1 MKKIASEWIEK
12 AEGDFKVAV
21 RESEADDAVYDIV
34 CYHCQQCIEK
44 YLKAVLV
51 ENNVE
56 FEKIHDLEALM
67 HFCKTS
73 LPILQDHV
81 EYLIWL
87 TQYSVRVR
95 YPGFGATKRDMKKA
109 LSVAKRLRLVIRDFF
124 ELANERTSRPGTK
137 RRDRT
142 HRHSK

>member
-1 MKKIASEWIEK
+1 MKRIAAEWVEK

-34 CYHCQQCIEK
+34 CYHSQQCIEK
-44 YLKAVLV
+44 YLKAILV
-51 ENNVE
+51 EKNVE

-67 HFCKTS
+67 HLCKDY
-73 LPILQDHV
+73 LPALQDHV
-81 EYLIWL
+81 EDLIRL

-109 LSVAKRLRLVIRDFF
+109 LSVAKRLRLLIREFF
-124 ELANERTSRPGTK
+124 GLASKKTEKPGSKRRERT
-137 RRDRT
+137 RDR
-142 HRHSK
+142 SQ

>member
-1 MKKIASEWIEK
+1 MKKITAEWVEK

-51 ENNVE
+51 EKDVE

-67 HFCKTS
+67 YLCKNYVS
-73 LPILQDHV
+73 ALRDHI
-81 EYLIWL
+81 EDLIWL
-87 TQYSVRVR
+87 TQFSVRVR
-95 YPGFGATKRDMKKA
+95 YPGFGATKMDTKKA
-109 LSVAKRLRLVIRDFF
+109 LSVAKKLRLLLRDFF
-124 ELANERTSRPGTK
+124 GLTKKNGKPGSRPAHG
-137 RRDRT
+137 R
-142 HRHSK
+142 S